1 VWNLGKHIVEISLM
15 ILVRP
20 AMTSAASYERMVGTY
35 RLDAQILQ
43 ILYTLAN
50 I

>member
-1 VWNLGKHIVEISLM
+1 MTSAASYDECGQLWR
-15 ILVRP
+15 VRP